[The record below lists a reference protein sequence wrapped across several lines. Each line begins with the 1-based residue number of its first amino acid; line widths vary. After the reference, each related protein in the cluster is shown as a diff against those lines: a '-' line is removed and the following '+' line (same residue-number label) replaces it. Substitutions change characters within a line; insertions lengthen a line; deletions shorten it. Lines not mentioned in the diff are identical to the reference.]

1 MWRRSRAPRVET
13 EHLFLRPPRHSDYRA
28 WAAER
33 RASRR
38 FLTPWEPT
46 WAEDHL
52 TRAAF
57 RHRVSWAERSIRQE
71 RAYPFFIFRSADGA
85 LLGAVTIDNIR
96 RGPAETG
103 TVGYWI
109 GEAHGGKGVMTEAL
123 GAIADFAFGRLGLGR
138 LEAGCLPEN
147 TSSRKVLERCGFKY
161 EGVGQAYLRI
171 NGRWRDH
178 VLYARIGPARR
189 AG

>member
-1 MWRRSRAPRVET
+1 M
-13 EHLFLRPPRHSDYRA
+13 RPPRYGDFRA

-33 RASRR
+33 SASRA
-38 FLTPWEPT
+38 FLKPWEPT

-52 TRAAF
+52 TRTAF
-57 RHRVSWAERSIRQE
+57 RHRVSWADKAVRRE
-71 RAYPFFIFRSADGA
+71 RAYPFFVFMASGGA
-85 LLGAVTIDNIR
+85 LIGAVTLDNIR
-96 RGPAETG
+96 RGPAECA

-109 GEAHGGKGVMTEAL
+109 GEAYGGRGFMTEAL
-123 GAIADFAFGRLGLGR
+123 QAVTEFAFGELSLGR

-147 TSSRKVLERCGFKY
+147 GASRKVLERCGFKY

-178 VLYARIGPARR
+178 VLYAKISPRRR
-189 AG
+189 AAPETSG